1 MWEIDVA
8 RRISGFTLT
17 RFQFRR
23 DRVIGDSQVRAE
35 FVHAVAVELHAEDG
49 ETGLG
54 FAQFLFNPFPDLAEC
69 EAIFAAEVFPGL
81 EGQDA
86 LSLVHRVDRPR
97 GGNRRSASLPFG
109 EGVQVAL
116 WDLAARQAGLPLWR
130 MLGARRD
137 RVRGYASGLDFHL
150 SDEEFSD
157 LFGRAA
163 EQGYTA
169 FKIKVGHPEP
179 ERDLHRLDLL
189 ARAVGKGRP
198 VMVDAN
204 EAWSPKEALMRV
216 EAMQAAGHRLLWV
229 EDPILRDDFD
239 GLRML
244 RHEMRGTQ
252 LNSGEYLDL
261 SGRRALLEARAT
273 DMLNVHGRIGE
284 VMQVGWLAAD
294 IGIPVTLG
302 NTFLELGV
310 HTAMALPEVQWMEY
324 SFQNY
329 DVLAEEPIEI
339 RDGWVMAPDR
349 PGHGLRL
356 SEAARRELACPRRL
370 PDDEIPAG
378 PACDRLGPGLG
389 HRHDTQKIAAH
400 AGRS

>member
-1 MWEIDVA
+1 MKVQG
-8 RRISGFTLT
+8 RICGFTLT

-35 FVHAVAVELHAEDG
+35 HVHAVAVEFHAEGG
-49 ETGLG
+49 EAGLG
-54 FAQFLFNPFPDLAEC
+54 FAQFLFNPFPDLTEC
-69 EAIFAAEVFPGL
+69 EAVFAAEVFPGL
-81 EGQDA
+81 VGQDA

-97 GGNRRSASLPFG
+97 GGNRRAASLPFG
-109 EGVQVAL
+109 EAVHVAL
-116 WDLAARQAGLPLWR
+116 WDLAARQAGLPLWK

-150 SDEEFSD
+150 PDHDFSE

-169 FKIKVGHPEP
+169 FKIKVGHPDP

-216 EAMQAAGHRLLWV
+216 GAMQAAGHTLLWV

-244 RHEMRGTQ
+244 RHEMKGTQ

-273 DMLNVHGRIGE
+273 DMLNVHGRVGE

-294 IGIPVTLG
+294 IGIPVTVG
-302 NTFLELGV
+302 NTFLEMGV
-310 HTAMALPEVQWMEY
+310 HTAVALPEVQWMEY

-329 DVLAEEPIEI
+329 DLLAEEPVEI
-339 RDGWVMAPDR
+339 RDGWIIAPDR

-356 SEAARRELACPRRL
+356 SEAARRDLACPTRL
-370 PDDEIPAG
+370 AEEDLPPA
-378 PACDRLGPGLG
+378 PPCDRLGSGLG
-389 HRHDTQKIAAH
+389 RVYDTRNIAAH
-400 AGRS
+400 TGRS

>member
-1 MWEIDVA
+1 VL
-8 RRISGFTLT
+8 RRITGFTLT

-35 FVHAVAVELHAEDG
+35 HVHAVAVELHAEDG

-54 FAQFLFNPFPDLAEC
+54 FAQFLFNPFPDQTEC
-69 EAIFAAEVFPGL
+69 EAVFAAEVFPGI

-97 GGNRRSASLPFG
+97 GGNRRAASLPFG
-109 EGVQVAL
+109 EAVQVAL
-116 WDLAARQAGLPLWR
+116 WDLAARQAGLPLWK

-137 RVRGYASGLDFHL
+137 RVRVYASGLDFHL
-150 SDEEFSD
+150 PDHEFSE

-169 FKIKVGHPEP
+169 FKIKVGHPDP

-189 ARAVGKGRP
+189 VRAVGGGRSI
-198 VMVDAN
+198 MVDAN
-204 EAWSPKEALMRV
+204 EAWAPKEALMRV

-244 RHEMRGTQ
+244 RHEMKGTQ

-273 DMLNVHGRIGE
+273 DMLNVHGRVGD

-294 IGIPVTLG
+294 IGIPVTVG
-302 NTFLELGV
+302 NTFLEMGI
-310 HTAMALPEVQWMEY
+310 HTAVALPEVQWMEY

-329 DVLAEEPIEI
+329 DALAEEPIQI
-339 RDGWVMAPDR
+339 RNGWIIAPDR

-356 SEAARRELACPRRL
+356 SEVARRELACPTRL
-370 PDDEIPAG
+370 AEDSLPPA
-378 PACDRLGPGLG
+378 PPCSRLRPELG
-389 HRHDTQKIAAH
+389 QDYDTRNIAAH
-400 AGRS
+400 IGRS

>member
-1 MWEIDVA
+1 VP
-8 RRISGFTLT
+8 RRIDGFTLT

-35 FVHAVAVELHAEDG
+35 HVHAVAVELHAEDG

-54 FAQFLFNPFPDLAEC
+54 FAQYLFTPFPDLAEC
-69 EAIFAAEVFPGL
+69 EAVFRAEVFPGL

-86 LSLVHRVDRPR
+86 LALVHRIDRPR
-97 GGNRRSASLPFG
+97 GGNRRAATLPYG
-109 EGVQVAL
+109 EAVQVAL

-137 RVRGYASGLDFHL
+137 RVRGYASGLDYHL
-150 SDEEFSD
+150 SDAEFFD

-189 ARAVGKGRP
+189 ARAVGTGRH

-204 EAWSPKEALMRV
+204 EAWAPKEALMRV

-239 GLRML
+239 GLKML
-244 RHEMRGTQ
+244 RHAMRGTQ

-273 DMLNVHGRIGE
+273 DMLNVHGRVGE
-284 VMQVGWLAAD
+284 VMQAGWLAAD

-302 NTFLELGV
+302 NTFLEMGV
-310 HTAMALPEVQWMEY
+310 HVAVALPEVQWMEY

-329 DVLAEEPIEI
+329 DLLAEEPIEI
-339 RDGWVMAPDR
+339 RDGWIHAPDR

-356 SEAARRELACPRRL
+356 SEAARRELACPARMADEDL
-370 PDDEIPAG
+370 PPA
-378 PACDRLGPGLG
+378 PPCDRLGPGLG
-389 HRHDTQKIAAH
+389 QRHDTGTIAGH
-400 AGRS
+400 TGRI

>member
-1 MWEIDVA
+1 MA
-8 RRISGFTLT
+8 RRIDGFTLT

-23 DRVIGDSQVRAE
+23 DRIIGDSQVRAA
-35 FVHAVAVELHAEDG
+35 HIHIVAVELHAEDG
-49 ETGLG
+49 EVGLG
-54 FAQFLFNPFPDLAEC
+54 FAQMLFTPFPDLAVC
-69 EAIFAAEVFPGL
+69 EAVFRDEVWPAL

-86 LSLVHRVDRPR
+86 LALVHRIDRPR
-97 GGNRRSASLPFG
+97 GGNRRGPALPYG
-109 EGVQVAL
+109 EAVQVAL
-116 WDLAARQAGLPLWR
+116 WDLAARQAGMPLWR
-130 MLGARRD
+130 MLGGRRD

-150 SDEEFSD
+150 SDAEFSE
-157 LFGRAA
+157 LFARAA
-163 EQGYTA
+163 EQGFPA

-189 ARAVGKGRP
+189 ARAVGRGRQ

-229 EDPILRDDFD
+229 EDPILRDNFD

-244 RHEMRGTQ
+244 RNEMTGTQ
-252 LNSGEYLDL
+252 LNSGEYLDI

-284 VMQVGWLAAD
+284 VMQLGWLAAD

-302 NTFLELGV
+302 NTFLELGIHAAV
-310 HTAMALPEVQWMEY
+310 ALPEVQWMEY

-329 DVLAEEPIEI
+329 DHLVEEPVEI
-339 RDGWVMAPDR
+339 RDGWIIAPER

-356 SEAARRELACPRRL
+356 SEAARRKWAAPSRLAEDDL
-370 PDDEIPAG
+370 PPA
-378 PACDRLGPGLG
+378 PPCDRLGTGLG
-389 HRHDTQKIAAH
+389 DAVDMKKAANQ
-400 AGRS
+400 GRS

>member
-1 MWEIDVA
+1 MP
-8 RRISGFTLT
+8 RTISGVTLT
-17 RFQFRR
+17 RFQFAR
-23 DRVIGDSQVRAE
+23 DRVIGDSQVQARHL
-35 FVHAVAVELHAEDG
+35 HALAVELHAEDG

-54 FAQFLFNPFPDLAEC
+54 FAQALFAPFPDLAEC
-69 EAIFAAEVFPGL
+69 EAVFQAEVWPVL
-81 EGQDA
+81 KGQDA
-86 LSLVHRVDRPR
+86 LALVHRVDRPR
-97 GGNRRSASLPFG
+97 GGNRRAPSIPFG
-109 EGVQVAL
+109 EAVQVAL

-130 MLGARRD
+130 LLGARRD

-150 SDEEFSD
+150 GDDAFRD

-163 EQGYTA
+163 GQGYVA
-169 FKIKVGHPEP
+169 FKVKVGHPDP

-189 ARAVGKGRP
+189 ARVIGRDRL

-216 EAMQAAGHRLLWV
+216 ERMQEVLRASGHRLLWV

-239 GLRML
+239 GLLML
-244 RHEMRGTQ
+244 RHAMKDTQ

-294 IGIPVTLG
+294 LGIPVTLG

-310 HTAMALPEVQWMEY
+310 HTAVALPEVEWMEY

-329 DVLAEEPIEI
+329 DHLVEEPVEI
-339 RDGWVMAPDR
+339 RDGWIMAPDR

-356 SEAARRELACPRRL
+356 SDVARREWSRPQRLAEEGL
-370 PDDEIPAG
+370 PWG
-378 PACDRLGPGLG
+378 PPCDRLE
-389 HRHDTQKIAAH
+389 
-400 AGRS
+400 AGAMNAPRTSMHKVRG